1 MPKPQGTYL
10 RVQAT
15 GRNAIVASQA
25 KGTVALAKGRERERF
40 FDALHRISEGRLKS
54 WHRSMRDL
62 AVAIKKGD
70 PLSKEDK
77 VRKAVADILGEVKKV
92 LVQVKDFKA
101 LEATLQQPAEMVI
114 RAPKPT
120 GTAGAELALVIA
132 LVQVL
137 GLLVRWRSEK
147 KPVQGA

>member
-10 RVQAT
+10 RVQAS
-15 GRNAIVASQA
+15 GRNAIIASQTKGVVASA
-25 KGTVALAKGRERERF
+25 KDRERERF
-40 FDALHRISEGRLKS
+40 FETLNRISEGRLKA

-77 VRKAVADILGEVKKV
+77 VRKAVSDILGEVKKV

-101 LEATLQQPAEMVI
+101 LEATLQQPAEAVI
-114 RAPKPT
+114 RAPKHIE
-120 GTAGAELALVIA
+120 ASGAELALVIA

-137 GLLVRWRSEK
+137 GILVRWRGLKKSE
-147 KPVQGA
+147 QGA